1 MNRISR
7 GTGIGLVVYAIG
19 TAVAFAAS
27 GSPGGDY
34 EDRLVTDYIK
44 ASHWPVA
51 WTLWYVGALCALG
64 LLVVGTGL
72 RRLGGTLGQLLGG
85 LAVAATGVAV
95 TGAFISGGL
104 DVAMAEGGPTVRA
117 GVPHEVVYTI
127 TEIGNLVAACAPALL
142 MGVAALL
149 LAARGPLP
157 GWLRVFSV
165 VGGVCGVLAPFFFT
179 YGVYLIWAVVAG
191 ITWIVTGGRQAES
204 STGTAVVLQE
214 SLV

>member
-1 MNRISR
+1 MTTISR
-7 GTGIGLVVYAIG
+7 ATGVGLVVYGVG
-19 TAVAFAAS
+19 TAVAFVAS

-34 EDRLVTDYIK
+34 EDRLVTDYIRQ
-44 ASHWPVA
+44 SHWAAA

-64 LLVVGTGL
+64 LLVVGVGL
-72 RRLGGTLGQLLGG
+72 HRLGGTLGELLRG
-85 LAVAATGVAV
+85 LTIAATGVCV

-104 DVAMAEGGPTVRA
+104 VVAMAEGGPAVRA
-117 GVPHEVVYTI
+117 GVPHEVTYTI

-142 MGVAALL
+142 VGVAALL

-165 VGGVCGVLAPFFFT
+165 VGGVCGILAPFFFT
-179 YGVYLIWAVVAG
+179 YGVYLIWTVVAG
-191 ITWIVTGGRQAES
+191 VTWIVTGDRGARASAPVRQP
-204 STGTAVVLQE
+204 QE